1 MSQDCSR
8 YYGESEGSVSLPS
21 PVEALVAA
29 LLALSEDE
37 RDQVFSR
44 VGAGLA
50 QVVSC
55 KRRFAGPVD
64 WPGLLGADLF
74 DAYGRRV
81 AVVRRIETS
90 MDQIDIARAGYAY
103 APNVM
108 PGTLRIRVEAD
119 GVME

>member
-55 KRRFAGPVD
+55 KRRFAGPVY
-64 WPGLLGADLF
+64 WPGLIGADLF

-81 AVVRRIETS
+81 AVIRRVDTS
-90 MDQIDIARAGYAY
+90 MDQIDITRMQDANRQFMSGWARY
-103 APNVM
+103 V
-108 PGTLRIRVEAD
+108 RIEAE
-119 GVME
+119 GVTE